1 MPDPFDTPTDAI
13 FQLAQELKELE
24 QRAILVYEP
33 IVNTIISNRSTDVRQ
48 IEQMLDGLL
57 DFAGSDGG
65 LRLFKLLCR
74 YYWQIDQAATASYVH
89 SYRDLWDNEESD
101 IPQSNTTEIL

>member
-1 MPDPFDTPTDAI
+1 MPDSFDTPTDAI
-13 FQLAQELKELE
+13 FHLAQELKELE

-57 DFAGSDGG
+57 DFAGSDCG
-65 LRLFKLLCR
+65 LRLFKLPCR
-74 YYWQIDQAATASYVH
+74 YYWQIDQAATASYIH

-101 IPQSNTTEIL
+101 SP